1 MKYVHNDVV
10 KPLKVKI
17 LHYTKRV
24 CNMHDLAKYLPPPL
38 TKGDSSEAA
47 NRTVRNQEFTASE
60 VRLAIRDGLPKYI

>member
-38 TKGDSSEAA
+38 TKGDSSKAA
-47 NRTVRNQEFTASE
+47 NRTVQNKEFTASE
-60 VRLAIRDGLPKYI
+60 VRLAIRDRLPKSI